1 MRWLTG
7 DVIVSECWNFSASF
21 ALTRG
26 TITQIVEGNP
36 HTRRAN
42 LGSWWIEQQKYIRQ
56 LAQADDLTDLVSGNH
71 FYCLLDTDTA
81 HVSASVSGQ
90 IFGILFLYMYIYR
103 FKPISDVFGQEAGTH
118 ALRGI
123 CRQAAATRAEGM
135 LAVLEVMKPCS

>member
-1 MRWLTG
+1 MEDFATDAICVARVRGNADCGGVLHSLCRMRWLTG

-36 HTRRAN
+36 HTCRAD
-42 LGSWWIEQQKYIRQ
+42 LRSWWIEQQEYIRQ

-81 HVSASVSGQ
+81 RVSASVSGQ
-90 IFGILFLYMYIYR
+90 IFGILFLY
-103 FKPISDVFGQEAGTH
+103 IS
-118 ALRGI
+118 L
-123 CRQAAATRAEGM
+123 QADQ
-135 LAVLEVMKPCS
+135 